1 MKYLTNNIILTAV
14 VQRLLDESYGNPAL
28 TQDICHRY
36 KSILDARENEL
47 KLGVIKQAPISTKKV
62 QKQYS
67 LLANDKGFVSFRNYV
82 DEECMKA
89 VSAIYGNFNEFTT
102 PILSQT
108 QVRTIALAYDFI
120 SVIPN

>member
-1 MKYLTNNIILTAV
+1 MRHLTNNISLTAV
-14 VQRLLDESYGNPAL
+14 VQRLLDDSYGDPGL

-67 LLANDKGFVSFRNYV
+67 LLANDEGFVSFQNYV

-89 VSAIYGNFNEFTT
+89 ISAIYGNFNEFTT

-108 QVRTIALAYDFI
+108 QVHNTA
-120 SVIPN
+120 